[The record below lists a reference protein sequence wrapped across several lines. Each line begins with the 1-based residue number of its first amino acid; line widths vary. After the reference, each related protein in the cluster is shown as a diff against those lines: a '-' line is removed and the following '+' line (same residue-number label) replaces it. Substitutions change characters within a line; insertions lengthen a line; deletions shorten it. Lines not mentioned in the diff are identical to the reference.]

1 MGSPEKPC
9 SGTLGDRLKGRI
21 PLVRLR
27 LALPIDY
34 PSSEDPLHKVSEESL
49 FWSNHPPSLKGHKKM
64 GFRCLT
70 KEDLLLEIRAM
81 DGNRRGMII
90 I

>member
-1 MGSPEKPC
+1 MVILVTLQLQVENHLFRTRMGSPEKPC

-49 FWSNHPPSLKGHKKM
+49 FWSNPPHH
-64 GFRCLT
+64 
-70 KEDLLLEIRAM
+70 
-81 DGNRRGMII
+81 
-90 I
+90 